1 MPHDEIMI
9 SKLGD
14 ACCGCGACAAKCP
27 KACISMEADD
37 FGFVRPV
44 INADACVGCRAC
56 ESACPALAKGA
67 GDEALE
73 VRWAKG
79 KSGELLEASS
89 SGGVFGLLARDVLA
103 DGGAVCGAA
112 WADGC
117 RRVEHVIVEDV
128 ASLDHVMRSK
138 YVQSSVDREVYEGVR
153 DAIRSGRRVLFAG
166 TACQVAGIKR
176 YLGKAG
182 ESNLLLTVDVI
193 CHGVPAPRLWSDW
206 IDYKNSL
213 RGSSVCDVNM
223 RSKTAGW
230 LSFSAM
236 YKYIAEKDPSSSCE
250 STIFNRDWYMKA
262 FLANASLRSSCFM
275 CPAKRGCGSDIT
287 LGDFWGFQGIHPEV
301 DYSKGVSAVICNTEK
316 GFTAFKGIMASVDC
330 DDATIEQVLAGNP
343 SLVKSVA
350 PYEKRDEFMAD
361 FASGMGIE
369 GLMSKYDFKPSLKQR
384 FRGKLRA
391 VKRKVFKVVR
401 KGGC

>member
-1 MPHDEIMI
+1 MQED
-9 SKLGD
+9 K
-14 ACCGCGACAAKCP
+14 
-27 KACISMEADD
+27 
-37 FGFVRPV
+37 FGFLHPV
-44 INADACVGCRAC
+44 IDAGACVGCCAC
-56 ESACPALAKGA
+56 ESACPVLAKGA

-79 KSGELLEASS
+79 KSDELLEASS

-117 RRVEHVIVEDV
+117 RRVEHVVVEDV

-206 IDYKNSL
+206 IDYKNL
-213 RGSSVCDVNM
+213 LHGSSVCDVNM

-230 LSFSAM
+230 LSYSAM

-301 DYSKGVSAVICNTEK
+301 DYSKGVSAVICNTD
-316 GFTAFKGIMASVDC
+316 KGIAAFQGIANSIDC
-330 DDATIEQVLAGNP
+330 GDATIEQVLAGNP

-350 PYEKRDEFMAD
+350 PYAKCDEFMAD
-361 FASGMGIE
+361 LASRMGIE
-369 GLMSKYDFKPSLKQR
+369 GLMAKYDFKSSLKQR
-384 FRGKLRA
+384 VRGKLGA
-391 VKRKVFKVVR
+391 IKRKVLKVAR
-401 KGGC
+401 EGIR

>member
-1 MPHDEIMI
+1 MSYDEMKI

-14 ACCGCGACAAKCP
+14 ACCGCGACAARCP
-27 KACISMEADD
+27 KSCISMQEDK
-37 FGFVRPV
+37 FGFLSPV
-44 INADACVGCRAC
+44 IDTGACVGCHAC
-56 ESACPALAKGA
+56 ESVCPALGGGK
-67 GDEALE
+67 GDEALG

-79 KSGELLEASS
+79 KSGELLQASS
-89 SGGVFGLLARDVLA
+89 SGGIFGLLAEGVIA
-103 DGGAVCGAA
+103 GGGVVCGAA
-112 WADGC
+112 WANGC
-117 RRVEHVIVEDV
+117 RRVEHVLVEDA
-128 ASLDHVMRSK
+128 ASLDRVMRSK
-138 YVQSSVDREVYEGVR
+138 YVQSRVGRDVYAGVR
-153 DAIRSGRRVLFAG
+153 DAIRSGRLVLFAG
-166 TACQVAGIKR
+166 TACQVAGLKR

-182 ESNLLLTVDVI
+182 ESALLLTVDVI

-213 RGSSVCDVNM
+213 HGSSVCDVNM

-230 LSFSAM
+230 LSYSAM
-236 YKYIAEKDPSSSCE
+236 YSYIAEKDPSSTCE
-250 STIFNRDWYMKA
+250 STIFNQDWYMKA
-262 FLANASLRSSCFM
+262 FLANASLRPSCFM

-316 GFTAFKGIMASVDC
+316 GFTAFKGIMASVEC
-330 DDATIEQVLAGNP
+330 GDATIEQVLAGNP
-343 SLVKSVA
+343 SLVKSVV
-350 PYEKRDEFMAD
+350 PYEKRDEFMEDLAL
-361 FASGMGIE
+361 GMDIE

-384 FRGKLRA
+384 FRSKLGA

>member
-1 MPHDEIMI
+1 MPYDEIKI

-27 KACISMEADD
+27 KACISMQTDD

-44 INADACVGCRAC
+44 IDADACVGCRAC
-56 ESACPALAKGA
+56 ESACPALVKGA

-103 DGGAVCGAA
+103 DCGAVCGAA
-112 WADGC
+112 WVDGC
-117 RRVEHVIVEDV
+117 RRVEHVVVEDV
-128 ASLDHVMRSK
+128 SSLDHVMRSK
-138 YVQSSVDREVYEGVR
+138 YVQSSVGREVYEGVR

-166 TACQVAGIKR
+166 TACQVAGLKR
-176 YLGKAG
+176 YLGKVG

-193 CHGVPAPRLWSDW
+193 CHGVPAPRLWSEW
-206 IDYKNSL
+206 IDYKNSF
-213 RGSSVCDVNM
+213 RGSNVCDVNM
-223 RSKTAGW
+223 RSKTTGW
-230 LSFSAM
+230 LSYSAM
-236 YKYIAEKDPSSSCE
+236 YEYIAEKDPSHTCE
-250 STIFNRDWYMKA
+250 STIFNQDWYMKA
-262 FLANASLRSSCFM
+262 FLANASLRPSCFQ
-275 CPAKRGCGSDIT
+275 CPAKRSCGSDIT

-330 DDATIEQVLAGNP
+330 DVATIEQVLAGNP

-361 FASGMGIE
+361 LASGMGIE
-369 GLMSKYDFKPSLKQR
+369 GLVSKYDFKPSLKQR
-384 FRGKLRA
+384 LRGKLRA

-401 KGGC
+401 KSGC